1 MKKCLPLL
9 CLLLALLLTACGCRE
24 TKTDSSGEI
33 HPHTFSEHGFDATHH
48 FLVCE
53 CGERD
58 KVAAHDFTEGDFCE
72 TCGFYISDMG
82 DGYYSVYIHD
92 EFGSI
97 VHQMDYDPDGKIFC
111 DWTAEY
117 EYYDDQNPKHIKEYL
132 DGILQSEQSF
142 LPCENPDNGD
152 VYIAEDI
159 YYNEDGSQEIV
170 VYDEYGYIRSVSF
183 TDSLGEI
190 ITREDY
196 TYELDADGNCTH
208 EIVHTN
214 GVLAREI
221 FYEMDADGCAYPAH
235 YFYYNENGEIDSDL
249 HYDAFGNEIA

>member
-1 MKKCLPLL
+1 
-9 CLLLALLLTACGCRE
+9 
-24 TKTDSSGEI
+24 
-33 HPHTFSEHGFDATHH
+33 
-48 FLVCE
+48 
-53 CGERD
+53 
-58 KVAAHDFTEGDFCE
+58 
-72 TCGFYISDMG
+72 MG

-111 DWTAEY
+111 DWTAKY

-132 DGILQSEQSF
+132 DGILQSEQTF
-142 LPCENPDNGD
+142 LPCENPDNGN

-159 YYNEDGSQEIV
+159 YYHEDGSREIV